1 MKDMKL
7 CGLNHQDSIAQLP
20 CIVCGRNVILIE
32 PHFVV
37 NARTCHPD
45 CALAFAFIEEET

>member
-1 MKDMKL
+1 MKNMML
-7 CGLNHQDSIAQLP
+7 CGLHHHSNIADLP
-20 CIVCGRNVILIE
+20 CFVCGRNVPLNK

-37 NARTCHPD
+37 NSITCHPD